1 MRLRCC
7 LWKTISVLLAILA
20 LVGCAESNKEQAS
33 CGFVQNVYGERISWK
48 NQVPIPLQ
56 IHSSVP
62 REMVPSIEKALQSWE
77 QAAGRPLF
85 RIQNYSYTGETIP
98 RQEGLNVIS
107 FLSSWESNKSSE
119 QARTSVYWVGSEIRE
134 ADIRINAKNFTFYA
148 ESPVRSQDVHLE
160 SLVLHEL
167 GHLLGL
173 KHSDQGGQIS
183 TQSVMA
189 TYLAA
194 QTKRDVLP
202 EADVAAVQ
210 CEY

>member
-1 MRLRCC
+1 MRLLHCC
-7 LWKTISVLLAILA
+7 WKTISVLLAIA
-20 LVGCAESNKEQAS
+20 VFVGCAESNKEQAS

-48 NQVPIPLQ
+48 NQIPIPLQ

-62 REMVPSIEKALQSWE
+62 RDMIPAIENALQTWE
-77 QAAGRPLF
+77 QAAGRALF
-85 RIQNYSYTGETIP
+85 RIQNYSYTGEVVP
-98 RQEGLNVIS
+98 RQDGLNVIS
-107 FLSSWESNKSSE
+107 FLNSWESNKASE
-119 QARTSVYWVGSEIRE
+119 QARTSIYWVGSEIRE
-134 ADIRINAKNFTFYA
+134 ADIRINAKNFTFYTDV
-148 ESPVRSQDVHLE
+148 PVRSQDVHLE

-173 KHSDQGGQIS
+173 KHTDQGGQVS

-194 QTKRDVLP
+194 QTKRDILP
-202 EADVAAVQ
+202 EADIAAVQ